1 MKAIQRELRFESDR
15 DIGFADAIRKM
26 PGCEL
31 IDRCIQCATCSGIC
45 PVSTYMDFTP
55 RRVIELTRSG
65 FKADVLSSNTIWICA
80 SCYACQVECPKEIGI
95 ADVMVALK
103 TKAIQEGTY
112 PKGLPIPVLAQEFHR
127 MVSETG
133 RVAESRLVQ
142 RLYLRTNPLKLMG
155 LIGLG
160 RKLLRTGRLSV
171 KADSMEH
178 PESLRKVLRTVSGG
192 TR

>member
-15 DIGFADAIRKM
+15 DLGFADAIRKM
-26 PGCEL
+26 PGCEA

-65 FKADVLSSNTIWICA
+65 FKADVLHSNTIWICA

-95 ADVMVALK
+95 ADIMVALK
-103 TKAIQEGTY
+103 TRAIEEGAY
-112 PKGLPIPVLAQEFHR
+112 PRGLPIPILAQEFHR
-127 MVSETG
+127 MVSRTG
-133 RVAESRLVQ
+133 RVTESGLVQ
-142 RLYLRTNPLKLMG
+142 RLYLRTNPLKLVG
-155 LIGLG
+155 LLGLG
-160 RKLLRTGRLSV
+160 WKLLRTGRMSL
-171 KADSMEH
+171 KADSMKR
-178 PESLRKVLRTVSGG
+178 PESLRKVLQAVSGA